1 MTPEKKQELEARCL
15 RFRRELIQLL
25 HRIQTGHP
33 GGSLSCTEILT
44 TLYGVI
50 MNYDAKDPKKEG
62 RDRLILSKGHAAP
75 HALSEPGGGRALPQG
90 GAADL
95 AAAELPAPGLPLPS

>member
-1 MTPEKKQELEARCL
+1 MHTTAERRPSNDSGEKQELEARCL

-33 GGSLSCTEILT
+33 GGPLSCTEILT

-50 MNYDAKDPKKEG
+50 MNYDAKDPKK
-62 RDRLILSKGHAAP
+62 
-75 HALSEPGGGRALPQG
+75 RAG
-90 GAADL
+90 TG
-95 AAAELPAPGLPLPS
+95 

>member
-44 TLYGVI
+44 TVGCHGS
-50 MNYDAKDPKKEG
+50 AERRHG
-62 RDRLILSKGHAAP
+62 LSCDIVDFRSGCKGSNHTGTK
-75 HALSEPGGGRALPQG
+75 HVDSTL
-90 GAADL
+90 
-95 AAAELPAPGLPLPS
+95 